1 MNRGMDFMTD
11 IFSLRKK
18 PVMLIGAAFLIIG
31 TGQLRSNFV
40 LIYCISYKL
49 GNKQVRCLVLIY
61 ISSLVSYQRRE
72 ENSAVEYMTFFSPLF
87 SFSCYKYLAGEQAC
101 FRN

>member
-1 MNRGMDFMTD
+1 MNRGTDFMTD

-18 PVMLIGAAFLIIG
+18 PFMLIGAAFLIIG
-31 TGQLRSNFV
+31 TGQLRSYFV

-61 ISSLVSYQRRE
+61 ISSLVSSQRRE

-87 SFSCYKYLAGEQAC
+87 LFLLL
-101 FRN
+101 